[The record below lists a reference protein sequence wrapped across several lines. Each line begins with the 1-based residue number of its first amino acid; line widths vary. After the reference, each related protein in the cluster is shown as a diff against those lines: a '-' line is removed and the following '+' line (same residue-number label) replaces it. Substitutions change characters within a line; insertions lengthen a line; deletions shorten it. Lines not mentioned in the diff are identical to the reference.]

1 MAVVNRPDY
10 SVGVWASNGDIAAPT
25 SEKIEIG
32 HIVEKPLK
40 EVMNWIQN
48 RQDRGIV
55 YLFQQGISE
64 WVSTETYPENGYVKR
79 AGVIYKSLSQNTDRD
94 PLTYTDIWRQAFD
107 TFGSAAEVQLEVD
120 KIKTQEGYLNL
131 YVSKANP
138 EATGKFYG
146 TSYVANIGLSATG
159 NDNFG
164 YSFVDNENDGLFHD
178 GQNPII
184 LKNGEV
190 AAIFDKPSSVSEYS
204 KKVVTMDVL
213 LEYIQLYK
221 VGDLYLTTNGEN
233 PSTHLGYG
241 TWARYAEGKA
251 LVGFSTSTSADV
263 PEWTKI
269 GGGEAGEYSV
279 KLTGDNIAPHTHYAI
294 RGQYGGDSDLNVTN
308 NIATSANRTES
319 DYKGYVMG
327 GTSNKIPD
335 LARTSNPVGSNG
347 LPNTEATAHNNVQ
360 PSITV
365 YVWRRIA

>member
-40 EVMNWIQN
+40 EVINWIQN
-48 RQDRGIV
+48 RQDKGIV

-79 AGVIYKSLSQNTDRD
+79 AGVIYKALSQNTDRD

-120 KIKTQEGYLNL
+120 KIKTQEGYLDL

-146 TSYVANIGLSATG
+146 TSYVANIGLSASG

-221 VGDLYLTTNGEN
+221 VGDLYLTTTNEN
-233 PSTHLGYG
+233 PAIRLGYG
-241 TWARYAEGKA
+241 TWARYAEGRA
-251 LVGFSTSTSADV
+251 LVGFSTSTSNSV
-263 PEWTKI
+263 PEW
-269 GGGEAGEYSV
+269 V
-279 KLTGDNIAPHTHYAI
+279 KTA
-294 RGQYGGDSDLNVTN
+294 
-308 NIATSANRTES
+308 
-319 DYKGYVMG
+319 G
-327 GTSNKIPD
+327 GTNGSYTTTLTKDNLPKQTNYKYQ
-335 LARTSNPVGSNG
+335 RFTNTTSGDVAVGGVDPNG
-347 LPNTEATAHNNVQ
+347 NGKYNSWDTITADVGDVPFDNTQ

-365 YVWRRIA
+365 YVWLRVT